1 MMAEMSKTLGIGLNS
16 VRTTISEYKST
27 GTVKSPNKKRSKKC
41 LFDKIDDLDRNA
53 LRQKVHSFW
62 LRKELPTIDKILE
75 AVNDDPALPNYK
87 RTTLYTI
94 IKKLDFVFTKRK
106 RCSVLTEREDL
117 LVWRQNYIDDIRKY
131 REEGR
136 TVYYL
141 DETWVNAGDCVEK
154 LWVDKTIHSKH
165 DAFNR
170 GLTTDATNPTGTG
183 KRLIVLHIGSHKGFL
198 EGGLLCFLSKK
209 NSGDYHDE
217 INGDHFH
224 EWFQSIIP
232 CLEPNSII
240 VMDNAPYHSVR
251 TEKIPTSSSKKDEI
265 LLWLK
270 SKGVVIDRP
279 MFKPQLLSK
288 VREIKSKYTSYVVD
302 NLAKDAGHTVL
313 RLPPY
318 HCELNPIELAWAMV
332 KTHVKQNNTS
342 YKIDDVRVILNSAI
356 ERVTSENWSDDKDEF
371 ETAAKETLDK
381 IIEILEQD
389 ELNNTG
395 SELIESVELDK
406 LVEELDTFDE
416 EIFNDKVEN
425 KPISSDVL
433 NKSLR
438 LINLDEFENS
448 PTTNAT
454 RQGLRSDRN
463 TIHTEYIQP
472 KRTVKTKKMTGGSEM
487 KPLNAIE
494 AIKLIPDYSG

>member
-1 MMAEMSKTLGIGLNS
+1 MSDRLDEVLEMEITDDTISPQRRNVPGKVILSRQKMMIVNLYKDLKIKHPDMQYRVMIAEMSKTLGIGLNS

-240 VMDNAPYHSVR
+240 MMDNAPYHSVR

-270 SKGVVIDRP
+270 SKCVVIDRP

-356 ERVTSENWSDDKDEF
+356 ERVTSENWQNFIQHVIKEKEKMTEVDRNMDEIIDNLEPCVLTITGETSD
-371 ETAAKETLDK
+371 
-381 IIEILEQD
+381 
-389 ELNNTG
+389 
-395 SELIESVELDK
+395 
-406 LVEELDTFDE
+406 
-416 EIFNDKVEN
+416 
-425 KPISSDVL
+425 SSD
-433 NKSLR
+433 
-438 LINLDEFENS
+438 F
-448 PTTNAT
+448 
-454 RQGLRSDRN
+454 
-463 TIHTEYIQP
+463 
-472 KRTVKTKKMTGGSEM
+472 
-487 KPLNAIE
+487 
-494 AIKLIPDYSG
+494 

>member
-1 MMAEMSKTLGIGLNS
+1 MSDRLDEVLEMEITDDTISPQRRNVPGKVILSRQKMMIVNLYKDLKIKHPDMQYRVMMAEMSKTLGIGLNS

-94 IKKLDFVFTKRK
+94 IKKLDFVFIKRK

-170 GLTTDATNPTGTG
+170 GLTTDATNPTGT
-183 KRLIVLHIGSHKGFL
+183 
-198 EGGLLCFLSKK
+198 
-209 NSGDYHDE
+209 
-217 INGDHFH
+217 
-224 EWFQSIIP
+224 
-232 CLEPNSII
+232 
-240 VMDNAPYHSVR
+240 VR

-356 ERVTSENWSDDKDEF
+356 ERVTSENWQNFIQHVIKEEEKMTEVDRNMDEIIDNLEPCVLTITGETSD
-371 ETAAKETLDK
+371 
-381 IIEILEQD
+381 
-389 ELNNTG
+389 
-395 SELIESVELDK
+395 
-406 LVEELDTFDE
+406 
-416 EIFNDKVEN
+416 
-425 KPISSDVL
+425 SSD
-433 NKSLR
+433 
-438 LINLDEFENS
+438 F
-448 PTTNAT
+448 
-454 RQGLRSDRN
+454 
-463 TIHTEYIQP
+463 
-472 KRTVKTKKMTGGSEM
+472 
-487 KPLNAIE
+487 
-494 AIKLIPDYSG
+494 